1 MNLLI
6 ELLAFA
12 VAIGVLVVVHEYGH
26 YSVARLCGVKVLRF
40 SIGFGKPLFQW
51 VSPKTGTE
59 WTIAALPLGGYVK
72 MLDER
77 ETGGAPIPAEAL
89 PHAFNRQSVWRRFA
103 IVAAGPVANFLLA
116 IVLFALV
123 FATGVTEPAAVVAAP
138 APNTPAALAGFDG
151 GETIVAVRAENHGES
166 EC

>member
-77 ETGGAPIPAEAL
+77 EPAAAPIPVEA
-89 PHAFNRQSVWRRFA
+89 
-103 IVAAGPVANFLLA
+103 VAARVQPAVGVAPFRDCRGRPGREL
-116 IVLFALV
+116 
-123 FATGVTEPAAVVAAP
+123 PARHRAVCP
-138 APNTPAALAGFDG
+138 ACSPPA
-151 GETIVAVRAENHGES
+151 
-166 EC
+166 

>member
-77 ETGGAPIPAEAL
+77 ETGAAPIPAELL
-89 PHAFNRQSVWRRFA
+89 PQAFNRQVGMAPVRDCRGRSGRELP
-103 IVAAGPVANFLLA
+103 AGHR
-116 IVLFALV
+116 
-123 FATGVTEPAAVVAAP
+123 
-138 APNTPAALAGFDG
+138 
-151 GETIVAVRAENHGES
+151 AVRARVRHWRDRAGRRDRATRS
-166 EC
+166 RIRQRQ